1 MEWVEQDLDE
11 GVSVVTVELVLAVLP
26 AAILTNMWAP
36 FWVVEEQIG
45 RSSKVLLPMRVVT
58 FRPVVDG
65 RVANW
70 AE

>member
-1 MEWVEQDLDE
+1 MEWVEQDLYE

-26 AAILTNMWAP
+26 TAILTNMWAP

-45 RSSKVLLPMRVVT
+45 RSSKVLLSMRVVT

-65 RVANW
+65 RVANR

>member
-11 GVSVVTVELVLAVLP
+11 SVSVVTVELILAVLP
-26 AAILTNMWAP
+26 AAILTNMWAS

-65 RVANW
+65 RVANR

>member
-1 MEWVEQDLDE
+1 MEWVEKDLDE

-26 AAILTNMWAP
+26 AAILANMWAS
-36 FWVVEEQIG
+36 FRVIEEQVG

-65 RVANW
+65 RVANR

>member
-1 MEWVEQDLDE
+1 MEWVEQDLDKR
-11 GVSVVTVELVLAVLP
+11 VSVVTVELILTVLP
-26 AAILTNMWAP
+26 TAILTNMWVP
-36 FWVVEEQIG
+36 FRVIEEQIG

-65 RVANW
+65 RVANR

>member
-1 MEWVEQDLDE
+1 MEWVEQDLDKR
-11 GVSVVTVELVLAVLP
+11 VSVVTVELILTVLP
-26 AAILTNMWAP
+26 TAILTNMWAP
-36 FWVVEEQIG
+36 FRVIEEQIG

>member
-11 GVSVVTVELVLAVLP
+11 SVSVVTVELILAVLP
-26 AAILTNMWAP
+26 ASILANMWAP

-65 RVANW
+65 RVANR